1 MASVFTKIIRGEIPS
16 YKVAEDEN
24 YIAILDAFPVVKGH
38 TLVIP
43 KKEVDKIYELDE
55 QTYTGLMLFAR
66 RVARAI
72 ERAIPCIRVGVSVVG
87 LDVHHVH
94 VHLLPLNGPSD
105 MDLNREKLSLTP
117 EQMQQVADEIAAQLD
132 KSDDLVD
139 GVVPLLL
146 EGVVDGGQDGL
157 DLFVPVLIEVEFA
170 RKIDLHV
177 GNTSRLVRFG
187 HKHTKYCMCGPS
199 RMLLLYSKCV
209 QV

>member
-132 KSDDLVD
+132 
-139 GVVPLLL
+139 
-146 EGVVDGGQDGL
+146 
-157 DLFVPVLIEVEFA
+157 
-170 RKIDLHV
+170 
-177 GNTSRLVRFG
+177 N
-187 HKHTKYCMCGPS
+187 
-199 RMLLLYSKCV
+199 
-209 QV
+209 